1 MKAYQVKIILKNT
14 KPPVWR
20 RCLIPA
26 GITFAQMALILDE
39 ITESEKYDGYE
50 YEFYQAGI
58 HVREWREGERQVT
71 AFSYDYLCAPDTFI
85 DTLADKETWF
95 TFRPGDSEQYRVEI
109 EKRLSEPI
117 LFPVIIKQKNTEIS
131 GWRNAETVNKKLA
144 EHYPIHYG
152 EADYRTFRE
161 LKKELSISRKGLNG
175 ACHPEDKTDRRV
187 LSADSMVRSAA
198 DLMLRH
204 YSDEVTEKL
213 LKDMERQKDGGEP
226 DADVLQSILEDTA
239 WRMRQDIREKIF
251 GCVASEEKSRQPD
264 IKEFLLGATKEEL
277 FEMAADLKL
286 SHYKAYNKNRLA
298 EIIRDEILKPEI
310 MKKRMLLLSDAEI
323 QEFESAAAKENG
335 FYPTPK
341 EMKNLEKLYDLAY
354 VMFYADDY
362 AEVPKDAAEI
372 YQTINTPAFQE
383 KRRGTYWLYHCLMF
397 VEMIY
402 QSVPVRIISRI
413 LKKCLGR
420 KVARKELEEFWDNIP
435 AELNSCVLQGDRII
449 CKEVLSD
456 KLYLKIEEMQEGK
469 DFYIPEP
476 DEIIEYTENGYPV
489 SDPYYRRLKTFLIT
503 KMDMDMEEVEE
514 YMPAI
519 WGHISMGASPSDIME
534 IFEEDNFVF
543 PTDDAVTEFLSIVT
557 DVNNHTRMVIHRGWT
572 PEEIYR
578 RRPPMPKG
586 KRTTIVPMSSEV
598 ARLLGECSD
607 KLKEMG
613 VDVDFEHNA
622 DEITTMSMPDGIA
635 GETVV
640 GKKRIYPND
649 PCPCGSGKKYKKC
662 CGRK

>member
-1 MKAYQVKIILKNT
+1 
-14 KPPVWR
+14 
-20 RCLIPA
+20 
-26 GITFAQMALILDE
+26 
-39 ITESEKYDGYE
+39 
-50 YEFYQAGI
+50 
-58 HVREWREGERQVT
+58 
-71 AFSYDYLCAPDTFI
+71 
-85 DTLADKETWF
+85 
-95 TFRPGDSEQYRVEI
+95 
-109 EKRLSEPI
+109 
-117 LFPVIIKQKNTEIS
+117 
-131 GWRNAETVNKKLA
+131 
-144 EHYPIHYG
+144 
-152 EADYRTFRE
+152 
-161 LKKELSISRKGLNG
+161 
-175 ACHPEDKTDRRV
+175 
-187 LSADSMVRSAA
+187 MVRSAA
-198 DLMLRH
+198 DLMLQH

-226 DADVLQSILEDTA
+226 DADILQSILEDTA
-239 WRMRQDIREKIF
+239 WRMRRDIREKIF
-251 GCVASEEKSRQPD
+251 GCTAGEEKSRQPD

-277 FEMAADLKL
+277 FEMAADLNL

-310 MKKRMLLLSDAEI
+310 MKKRILLLSDAEI
-323 QEFESAAAKENG
+323 QEFESAAVKENG

-372 YQTINTPAFQE
+372 YQTINTPTFQE

-402 QSVPVRIISRI
+402 QSAPVKIISRI

-449 CKEVLSD
+449 YKEVLSD

-476 DEIIEYTENGYPV
+476 EEIIEYTENGYPL
-489 SDPYYRRLKTFLIT
+489 SDPYYRRLKTFLIR

-514 YMPAI
+514 YMPVI
-519 WGHISMGASPSDIME
+519 WGHISMGASPSDIMG

-543 PTDDAVTEFLSIVT
+543 PTDDAVTEFFSIVT

-572 PEEIYR
+572 P
-578 RRPPMPKG
+578 
-586 KRTTIVPMSSEV
+586 
-598 ARLLGECSD
+598 
-607 KLKEMG
+607 
-613 VDVDFEHNA
+613 
-622 DEITTMSMPDGIA
+622 
-635 GETVV
+635 
-640 GKKRIYPND
+640 
-649 PCPCGSGKKYKKC
+649 
-662 CGRK
+662 GRNLQA